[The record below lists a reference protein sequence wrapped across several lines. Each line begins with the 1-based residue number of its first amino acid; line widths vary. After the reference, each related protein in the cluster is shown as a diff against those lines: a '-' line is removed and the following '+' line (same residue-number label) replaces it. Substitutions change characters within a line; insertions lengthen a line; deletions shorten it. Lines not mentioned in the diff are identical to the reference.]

1 MEVLPSFHFLN
12 KLALGTSRDSVVG
25 ICIRDERSGI
35 NSEKRTKEGDY
46 GPLLGHGE
54 P

>member
-1 MEVLPSFHFLN
+1 MSAKGYGSPAVFPFP
-12 KLALGTSRDSVVG
+12 TSHDSVVG
-25 ICIRDERSGI
+25 ICINERIGI